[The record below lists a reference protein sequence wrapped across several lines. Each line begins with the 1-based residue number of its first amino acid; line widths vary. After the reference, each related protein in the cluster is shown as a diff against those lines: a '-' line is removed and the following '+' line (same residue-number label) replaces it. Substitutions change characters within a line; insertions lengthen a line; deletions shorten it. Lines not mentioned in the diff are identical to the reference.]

1 MTAGTSHHPFPSA
14 AMLPTNVAA
23 AIPKAARTTAVTRV
37 RENPWNVTN
46 PAGIAPSAAKAPYSR
61 WPVTRPTASGVT
73 IPAPARSAPAT
84 RRSAHRNGPKFS
96 HPPCDS
102 PAASARR
109 LARNQ
114 AASGAQRSLRTLLMT
129 VPPDKAARGLVA
141 VVQGQAC
148 GADVLPPV
156 TGIHGRVPLPGQGGQ
171 QRQRAAVRGLD
182 RQVHVL
188 ERPLQRELRRVVAPL
203 DLVQLGVR
211 DGRVQRA
218 ALDRFGQPVGV
229 DAQPAS
235 QLHRLRDAFD
245 E

>member
-14 AMLPTNVAA
+14 AVLPTNVAA
-23 AIPKAARTTAVTRV
+23 AIPNAASTTAVTRV

-61 WPVTRPTASGVT
+61 WPVTRPTASGVS

-96 HPPCDS
+96 QSPCDS

-114 AASGAQRSLRTLLMT
+114 AANGAQRSPRTLFMT
-129 VPPDKAARGLVA
+129 VPPDQAARGRLGA
-141 VVQGQAC
+141 VVQSQAC

-156 TGIHGRVPLPGQGGQ
+156 TGVHGRVPLPGQGGQ
-171 QRQRAAVRGLD
+171 QRQRAAVRGFD

-188 ERPLQRELRRVVAPL
+188 ERPLQRELGCVVAPL

-211 DGRVQRA
+211 DRRVQRA
-218 ALDRFGQPVGV
+218 ALDRFGQ
-229 DAQPAS
+229 
-235 QLHRLRDAFD
+235 
-245 E
+245 